1 MTSSCT
7 TALHLS
13 LSALG
18 IKKGDEVLCPALT
31 FIAPANMIALTN
43 AKIKLVDIDPLT
55 YTIDPKLIEKK
66 ITKNTKAII
75 VVHQFGHAAKMDEIM
90 KIAKKYNLKVIEDN
104 AEGFCGY
111 YKNKKLGTIGDMSTL
126 SFYANK
132 VITTGEGG
140 AILTNNTKLAE
151 KCKLLRD
158 HGLQKKNSY
167 KFVDLGFNYRMTNL
181 QAAVGISQMMYLKK
195 ILTIRN
201 RQMKLY
207 YELLSKNPSIK
218 MRKFSNW
225 CKPVHWLTNISLKK
239 QKLRDKLILFLKKN
253 KIDARPMVPP
263 VHHSTFFK
271 KFIKEKFIISER
283 VSKTSLHLPSST
295 QLEIKQIKKICK
307 KINNFIKE

>member
-1 MTSSCT
+1 MINIFEPYLDKKHIKGLLKKCVDSNWISSQGKFINKLEKILAKNHNLKHCILTSSCT

-75 VVHQFGHAAKMDEIM
+75 VVHQFGHAANMDEIM

-158 HGLQKKNSY
+158 HGLQKK
-167 KFVDLGFNYRMTNL
+167 
-181 QAAVGISQMMYLKK
+181 
-195 ILTIRN
+195 
-201 RQMKLY
+201 
-207 YELLSKNPSIK
+207 
-218 MRKFSNW
+218 
-225 CKPVHWLTNISLKK
+225 
-239 QKLRDKLILFLKKN
+239 
-253 KIDARPMVPP
+253 
-263 VHHSTFFK
+263 
-271 KFIKEKFIISER
+271 
-283 VSKTSLHLPSST
+283 
-295 QLEIKQIKKICK
+295 
-307 KINNFIKE
+307 